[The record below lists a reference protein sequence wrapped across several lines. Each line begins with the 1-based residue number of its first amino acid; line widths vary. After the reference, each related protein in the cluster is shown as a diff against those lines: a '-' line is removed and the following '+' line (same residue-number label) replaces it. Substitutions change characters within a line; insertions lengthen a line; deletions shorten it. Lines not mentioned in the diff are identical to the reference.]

1 MTISTTEALAGSAG
15 GGLPVPAEPRR
26 SSTIT
31 ITERD
36 GAKVTVSTWNVCH
49 GVSRFVELAT
59 MRRELDLKGFTVDV

>member
-31 ITERD
+31 ITDRD

-49 GVSRFVELAT
+49 GVSRFVASLLGAPGAKHEVGH
-59 MRRELDLKGFTVDV
+59 D